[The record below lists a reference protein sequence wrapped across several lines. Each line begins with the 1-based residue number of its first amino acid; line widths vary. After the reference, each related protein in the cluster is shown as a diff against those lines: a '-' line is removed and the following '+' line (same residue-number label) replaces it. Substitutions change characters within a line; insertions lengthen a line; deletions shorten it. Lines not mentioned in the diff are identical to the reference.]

1 MIGLFIIAGRT
12 ATGKDTIAR
21 YLEDKYGIKPIVS
34 YATRPM
40 RAGEVN
46 GREHKFITTDEMTKL
61 QEVPEELL
69 AYTMFPDTWYEY
81 CAVTSDLEDGGIYSY
96 ILNPDGIAWLQEHR
110 KDVTMV
116 IVGLDLDP
124 DEQLKRALLRGDDP
138 DLFESRRASEDEQFT
153 EFLLHADNVVNT
165 ACSKQEVFSK
175 IDKYVE
181 ELRSRL
187 V

>member
-40 RAGEVN
+40 RVGEVN
-46 GREHKFITTDEMTKL
+46 GREHKFITADEMSKL
-61 QEVPEELL
+61 KEVPEELL
-69 AYTMFPDTWYEY
+69 AYTKFPGTGYEY
-81 CAVTSDLEDGGIYSY
+81 CAITSDLEDECIYSY

-110 KDVTMV
+110 KDVPLE

-124 DEQLKRALLRGDDP
+124 DEQQRRALLRGDDP

-153 EFLLHADNVVNT
+153 EFLRCAENVVNT
-165 ACSKQEVFSK
+165 ACSKQEVFSE

>member
-12 ATGKDTIAR
+12 ATGKDTIAK
-21 YLEDKYGIKPIVS
+21 YLEDNYGIKPIVS

-46 GREHKFITTDEMTKL
+46 GREHKFITADEMAMLK
-61 QEVPEELL
+61 EVPAELL
-69 AYTMFPDTWYEY
+69 AYTKFPGTGHEY
-81 CAVTSDLEDGGIYSY
+81 CAVTSDLEDGCIYSY
-96 ILNPDGIAWLQEHR
+96 LLNPEGIEWLREHR
-110 KDVTMV
+110 KDVIMEV
-116 IVGLDLDP
+116 VGLDLDP
-124 DEQLKRALLRGDDP
+124 DEQRKRALLRGDDP
-138 DLFESRRASEDEQFT
+138 DLFESRRASENEQFT
-153 EFLLHADNVVNT
+153 EFLLHAENVVNT

-181 ELRSRL
+181 ALRSRL